1 MYIYISLSISPS
13 SLSLSLYIYI
23 YIYIYIRKS
32 LPKAV
37 AGDIVALS
45 VTGFVPK
52 WTQTLA
58 FRATKDTVSSHN
70 FNSQEIKDSVQIA
83 SKYIEL

>member
-13 SLSLSLYIYI
+13 SLSLFLYI